1 MNTKKFALAAL
12 ALLFV
17 YQSHAQEQKE
27 IRVESFNQVK
37 FEGSAQWVLIPS
49 TEEKV
54 IILSKTEDVFD
65 YIKINQHGNELV
77 VSTTDKNKNITKL
90 FKSVTIRVYFTSLSS
105 VYLSGV
111 GSVNSEGKIDTPKL
125 TATLKGT
132 GDMNLDAHCT
142 EFFGNMQGTGALY
155 VKGTADKGLVRVEG
169 VGGFEGFDLVCSS
182 MDVTVSG
189 VGGAKVHATKSLT
202 ATLNGVGSI
211 KYKGN
216 PENKDF
222 DTNGI
227 GSIKKVN
234 SN

>member
-1 MNTKKFALAAL
+1 MNFKNIVFVAL

-17 YQSHAQEQKE
+17 YHSNAQEQKE

-49 TEEKV
+49 ADEKV
-54 IILSKTEDVFD
+54 VILSKSEDVFD

-77 VSTTDKNKNITKL
+77 VSTTDKNKNVTKL
-90 FKSVTIRVYFTSLSS
+90 FKSVTIRVYFKSLSS

-111 GSVNSEGKIDTPKL
+111 GSVTSEGKIDASKL

-132 GDMNLDAHCT
+132 GDMTLNVDCS
-142 EFFGNMQGTGALY
+142 EFVGNMYGTGAFY
-155 VKGTADKGLVRVEG
+155 VNGTAGNGLVRVEG
-169 VGGFEGFDLVCSS
+169 VGGFDGFDLVCTD

-189 VGGAKVHATKSLT
+189 VGGAKVHATKNLK
-202 ATLNGVGSI
+202 AQLNGVGSI

-227 GSIKKVN
+227 GAIRKEKD
-234 SN
+234 

>member
-1 MNTKKFALAAL
+1 MYYKKIVLTVL
-12 ALLFV
+12 VMLFI
-17 YQSHAQEQKE
+17 YQSNAQEQKE
-27 IRVESFNQVK
+27 IRVEPFNQVK

-49 TEEKV
+49 TDEKV
-54 IILSKTEDVFD
+54 VIQSKTEDVFD
-65 YIKINQHGNELV
+65 YIKINQHGDELV
-77 VSTTDKNKNITKL
+77 VSTTDKNKNVTKL

-111 GSVNSEGKIDTPKL
+111 GSVTSEDKIEASKL

-132 GDMNLDAHCT
+132 GDMSLDVDCS
-142 EFFGNMQGTGALY
+142 EFVGNMYGTGAFY
-155 VKGTADKGLVRVEG
+155 VSGTADKGLVRVEG
-169 VGGFEGFDLVCSS
+169 VGGFNGFDLLCTD

-189 VGGAKVHATKSLT
+189 VGSAKVHATESLT

-227 GSIKKVN
+227 GSIKREKD
-234 SN
+234 